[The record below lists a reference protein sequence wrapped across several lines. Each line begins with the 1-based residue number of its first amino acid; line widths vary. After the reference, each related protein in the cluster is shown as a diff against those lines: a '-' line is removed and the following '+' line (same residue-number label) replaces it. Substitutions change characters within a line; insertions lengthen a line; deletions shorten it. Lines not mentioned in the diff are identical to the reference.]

1 MDKSTYD
8 KINEYC
14 TSKYSGM
21 LVQPERDFVLRKFL
35 ESYYEAVDRYKD
47 THKSDPSPA
56 EEQTII
62 SSLLNESTL
71 LSYIDSAKNYYE
83 KFKNNIENDFKKTQ
97 DKPAFWK
104 GVATSILAN
113 LIYSIILIIIFW
125 VAKDQIS
132 TWLAQLG
139 T

>member
-8 KINEYC
+8 KINDYC
-14 TSKYSGM
+14 TSKYNGV

-35 ESYYEAVDRYKD
+35 DSYYEAIEKYKEVHHSNP
-47 THKSDPSPA
+47 TLT

-62 SSLLNESTL
+62 NSLLNESTL
-71 LSYIDSAKNYYE
+71 LSYIDSAKSYYE
-83 KFKNNIENDFKKTQ
+83 KFKNNIESDFKKTQ

-104 GVATSILAN
+104 SVATSILAN

-125 VAKDQIS
+125 VAKDQIA